1 MRRRLVSLLVL
12 LLAVSGVVLVGVDD
26 PVEAAASEP
35 TTIQAVYAVP
45 SDISPVSARLPAAAE
60 SISVV
65 QDWFAGET
73 GGSYPVFNET
83 NGAVDVELL
92 ILSKS
97 TAQIRALSTNDLD
110 SLLLAESES
119 AFDSVS
125 DSELFVYLEA
135 PHDDSGA
142 CGYSGRIVVI
152 VMANC
157 STYPS
162 SSATFPYGD
171 TYLVAHELT
180 HLLGAVASCAPNS
193 IPGGHLDGDN
203 RDILFMGSGPRDWN
217 NLMLDPGNDDY
228 YDHGRSDCTDIADSP
243 VLGTWASNGSSGTP
257 PAPPATAICDG
268 LDATVVGTS
277 GDDTLTGT
285 AGPDVIAGLQGN
297 DTIHGLGGDDIICAG
312 QGDDV
317 VYGGVGFDIIY
328 GAQGNDIIYAAN
340 GATATNRI
348 DERGARIFG
357 GAGNDSIYGTTRW
370 DRMQGG
376 AGTDDLFG
384 FEGRDWMRGGAD
396 NDSLIGGSNIDD
408 VHGGNGNDRIVV
420 EGADIVR
427 GGAGA
432 LDSCVIPSTT
442 TLTLIRSC
450 ELRS

>member
-1 MRRRLVSLLVL
+1 MFAVT
-12 LLAVSGVVLVGVDD
+12 LAGVIFSGTSSGVG
-26 PVEAAASEP
+26 AAVSEP

-45 SDISPVSARLPAAAE
+45 SDVAPVSGRLPASAT

-65 QDWFAGET
+65 QDWFAGQT

-83 NGAVDVELL
+83 NGTIDVELL
-92 ILSKS
+92 ILSKT
-97 TAQIRALSTNDLD
+97 TAQIQALTTNALD
-110 SLLLAESES
+110 TMLIDESES
-119 AFDSVS
+119 SFDSVA

-142 CGYSGRIVVI
+142 CGYAGRIVVI
-152 VMANC
+152 IMDNC
-157 STYPS
+157 GTYPS

-193 IPGGHLDGDN
+193 IPGGHVDGDN
-203 RDILFMGSGPRDWN
+203 RDILFMGSGGRDWG

-228 YDHGRSDCTDIADSP
+228 YNHGRNDCIDIADSP
-243 VLGTWASNGSSGTP
+243 LLGTWASNGSSDD
-257 PAPPATAICDG
+257 PAPPSAPVICDG
-268 LDATVVGTS
+268 LEATIVGS
-277 GDDTLTGT
+277 PGDDTLTGT
-285 AGPDVIAGLQGN
+285 AGPDVISGLQGN
-297 DTIHGLGGDDIICAG
+297 DTIHGLGGDDVICAG
-312 QGDDV
+312 LGDDV
-317 VYGGVGFDIIY
+317 VYGGLGFDIIF

-357 GAGNDSIYGTTRW
+357 GAGNDAIYGTTRW

-376 AGTDDLFG
+376 PGTDNLFG
-384 FEGRDWMRGGAD
+384 FEGRDWMRGGAH
-396 NDSLIGGSNIDD
+396 NDSLLGGGNIDD
-408 VHGGNGNDRIVV
+408 VHGGNGNDHIVV
-420 EGADIVR
+420 EGEDIVR

-432 LDSCVIPSTT
+432 RDSCVVPEATT
-442 TLTLIRSC
+442 PTLLRSC